1 MADLQQ
7 TVDTHKW
14 SPVSCRSS
22 AGQGQ
27 FAGQRLTF
35 YHCATQPTY
44 FQTAV
49 LSILLMYND
58 NHLTARYEPA
68 PELSETLTKYT
79 DLIVPKL
86 LTSTPNLPSR
96 PPSLP
101 LGSNTKKN
109 LGKQLKHEEPED
121 KNPSFL
127 YTRLI
132 LDLMRSLVNR
142 WSRLTHTSCCM
153 TTSRSAAT
161 TQTRARVSPAMHS
174 TALLHQM
181 TFLPQ
186 PYLSPSLRTG
196 SKNAGMHTLKLGYQC
211 QMLKQQLT
219 YRIIKTKLNR
229 LKYSFCRSVL
239 SSSL

>member
-1 MADLQQ
+1 M
-7 TVDTHKW
+7 
-14 SPVSCRSS
+14 SPNYSQ
-22 AGQGQ
+22 A
-27 FAGQRLTF
+27 LPTF
-35 YHCATQPTY
+35 PH
-44 FQTAV
+44 
-49 LSILLMYND
+49 
-58 NHLTARYEPA
+58 
-68 PELSETLTKYT
+68 
-79 DLIVPKL
+79 
-86 LTSTPNLPSR
+86 R

-101 LGSNTKKN
+101 LGSNTKEN
-109 LGKQLKHEEPED
+109 PGKQLKHEEPED

-142 WSRLTHTSCCM
+142 WSPLTHKSNCM
-153 TTSRSAAT
+153 TTSRSAAA
-161 TQTRARVSPAMHS
+161 TQTRARVSTAMHS

-196 SKNAGMHTLKLGYQC
+196 SKNAGMHTLRLGYQC